1 MKRIGILTA
10 GGDTPALNATIH
22 GAVVRANQLKVEIV
36 GLIKGFNCLFN
47 PRVPHVHLNPLYQEI
62 PELDPTKGGTLI
74 GSSRDYV
81 DPNKKDEL
89 DLIDVAPEET
99 RHRGAD
105 LHRRRRH
112 AQRPAAARR
121 APARRARAQDD
132 RQRPRPELSER
143 TGRVGA
149 RQRRCGE
156 TRLPLQTSRLHS
168 TVFDLDQI
176 VNYAT
181 PGYATAVL
189 VSAQGVE
196 RIRTTAESHRRIAI
210 IEVMGRHSGY
220 IALGTAYGQPDI
232 ILIPEHPLDLEHLVE
247 RVKHLY
253 DLQKN
258 VVIVCGEGIVDEQG
272 RELGA
277 ETKSTDPPGNVVLSG
292 AAEALRSKLIQ
303 MIGDRYFQLYRRGD
317 SAKEAIFTRKV
328 GHTQRGGR
336 PILFDRFYAAQL
348 GAKTVDLLVEGRN
361 NAVSILQYDSTQGLS
376 RRGLRREPFS
386 RPLGADSRAL
396 PASRRFTIRN

>member
-22 GAVVRANQLKVEIV
+22 GAVMRANQLKVEII

-81 DPNKKDEL
+81 DPEKKGEVDQIESRL
-89 DLIDVAPEET
+89 KKLGIEGLICIGGDGTLNGLQPIAE
-99 RHRGAD
+99 
-105 LHRRRRH
+105 
-112 AQRPAAARR
+112 
-121 APARRARAQDD
+121 
-132 RQRPRPELSER
+132 
-143 TGRVGA
+143 
-149 RQRRCGE
+149 
-156 TRLPLQTSRLHS
+156 RLPTVLSPKTIDNDLGLNHPGEPDEWVRVNDS
-168 TVFDLDQI
+168 TAKHGYRYKRTESSAVFDLEQF

-181 PGYATAVL
+181 PGYATSVF
-189 VSAQGVE
+189 VSAGGVE

-220 IALGTAYGQPDI
+220 IALGSAYGRPDI
-232 ILIPEHPLDLEHLVE
+232 ILVPEHAPDLEHLAE

-258 VVIVCGEGIVDEQG
+258 VVIVCGEGIVDSQG

-277 ETKSTDPPGNVVLSG
+277 ETKSTDPAGNVVLSG
-292 AAEALRSKLIQ
+292 AADALRAKLIQ

-328 GHTQRGGR
+328 
-336 PILFDRFYAAQL
+336 
-348 GAKTVDLLVEGRN
+348 
-361 NAVSILQYDSTQGLS
+361 
-376 RRGLRREPFS
+376 
-386 RPLGADSRAL
+386 
-396 PASRRFTIRN
+396 